1 MWRRRWRDGG
11 GAVRSH
17 ITRRRVLT
25 WYLGVVLTLTALDG
39 LLHWVAVRPTG
50 LTRTFHADVGFA
62 GDPLFQDRTA
72 EVSLAFLKDDPALPR
87 RFLALL
93 RKSKLAPS
101 APTRRFVTDRSRTTL
116 VDQARS
122 FD

>member
-1 MWRRRWRDGG
+1 M
-11 GAVRSH
+11 RSH

-25 WYLGVVLTLTALDG
+25 WYLGVVLTLTALGG

-72 EVSLAFLKDDPALPR
+72 EVSLAFLEDDPALPR
-87 RFLALL
+87 RFFSVEWRGYWFL
-93 RKSKLAPS
+93 RGLCPGSRQSKVA
-101 APTRRFVTDRSRTTL
+101 
-116 VDQARS
+116 
-122 FD
+122 